1 MEQFIITGPSRS
13 GKTTFISKYFDLSSQ
28 SIKIS
33 ALTVAKH
40 PENIEKLILK
50 YMTNNRFVTAKNI
63 NTIIIDEFNY
73 GVTSY
78 QTQKLISS
86 ILNTVNTLNFKYLTG
101 QEKTPFI
108 TTIVWS
114 GTQTNLLK
122 QVTNNLLYDLV
133 DNEMPLT
140 NLNITNVDT
149 INENGKND
157 SVPEQSDPFNVYRI
171 TTTEN

>member
-1 MEQFIITGPSRS
+1 MEQFVITGPSRS
-13 GKTTFISKYFDLSSQ
+13 GKTTFISKCFDLSSR

-50 YMTNNRFVTAKNI
+50 YATNNRFVTAKNI

-78 QTQKLISS
+78 QTQKLIASV
-86 ILNTVNTLNFKYLTG
+86 LNTVNTLNFKYLTS
-101 QEKTPFI
+101 QDEAPLIKTI
-108 TTIVWS
+108 IWS
-114 GTQTNLLK
+114 GTRTNLLK
-122 QVTNNLLYDLV
+122 QVTNSLLYDV
-133 DNEMPLT
+133 MDSEIPLT

-149 INENGKND
+149 VNENNKID